1 MFNVTRKHYPIELI
15 DDKKPEVNS
24 GVFLGEISHQFQQI
38 SSRLNSQTT
47 SIFCWDSPILGIVKT
62 SQIDRMGIW

>member
-1 MFNVTRKHYPIELI
+1 MFNITRKHYPIELI
-15 DDKKPEVNS
+15 DDKKLEVNS
-24 GVFLGEISHQFQQI
+24 GVFLGEISYTFQKI
-38 SSRLNSQTT
+38 SSRLNSQIT